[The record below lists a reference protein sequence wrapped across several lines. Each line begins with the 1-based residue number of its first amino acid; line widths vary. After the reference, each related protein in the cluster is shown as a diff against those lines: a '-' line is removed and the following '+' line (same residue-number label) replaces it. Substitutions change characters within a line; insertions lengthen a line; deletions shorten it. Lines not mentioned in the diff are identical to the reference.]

1 MKLWKLIRQTTF
13 REKEPAKGLLVMEW
27 LCLGYM
33 MLTALLILI
42 FWQKMDHPMGMIYDR
57 LWILG
62 ILLVLWGIYRMY
74 PCRLLRF
81 IRISV
86 QMFMLQFWYPETY
99 EFNRMFDNLDYWFAS
114 LEQAIF
120 GCQPALLFGQV
131 CSERIFSEA
140 FNLGYFSYYPMM
152 LVLMSF
158 YFLYRYK
165 EYEEA
170 SFILMCSFFLYYFI
184 YMFLPVAG
192 PQYYFQAVGVEW
204 IKVGIFP
211 KLGTYFSNNMDMYP
225 APGDSSG
232 FFYQLVTSAQ
242 GFGERPTAAFPS
254 SHVSITVI
262 MLLLA
267 FRTSKRMGFLLLPF
281 SLLLFGA
288 TVYVQAHYVID
299 AIAGFI
305 TAFPV
310 YFLTRWMYRNW
321 FSNIYSQDCP
331 LCWTCKK

>member
-86 QMFMLQFWYPETY
+86 QMFMLQVWYPETY

-152 LVLMSF
+152 LVS
-158 YFLYRYK
+158 R
-165 EYEEA
+165 
-170 SFILMCSFFLYYFI
+170 CS
-184 YMFLPVAG
+184 
-192 PQYYFQAVGVEW
+192 
-204 IKVGIFP
+204 
-211 KLGTYFSNNMDMYP
+211 
-225 APGDSSG
+225 
-232 FFYQLVTSAQ
+232 
-242 GFGERPTAAFPS
+242 
-254 SHVSITVI
+254 
-262 MLLLA
+262 
-267 FRTSKRMGFLLLPF
+267 
-281 SLLLFGA
+281 
-288 TVYVQAHYVID
+288 
-299 AIAGFI
+299 
-305 TAFPV
+305 
-310 YFLTRWMYRNW
+310 
-321 FSNIYSQDCP
+321 
-331 LCWTCKK
+331 